1 MKNLRKNVVYMEWI
15 FDLFGSSV
23 FSQYILILYLA
34 ILSALATVKV
44 LDVIY
49 CIYRIIYID
58 NI

>member
-1 MKNLRKNVVYMEWI
+1 MKNLNKNVVYMEWI

-23 FSQYILILYLA
+23 FSQYLLILYLA

-49 CIYRIIYID
+49 CIYCIFCID

>member
-1 MKNLRKNVVYMEWI
+1 MKNLNKNVVYMEWI

-23 FSQYILILYLA
+23 FSQYLLILYLA

-49 CIYRIIYID
+49 CIYRIFCID